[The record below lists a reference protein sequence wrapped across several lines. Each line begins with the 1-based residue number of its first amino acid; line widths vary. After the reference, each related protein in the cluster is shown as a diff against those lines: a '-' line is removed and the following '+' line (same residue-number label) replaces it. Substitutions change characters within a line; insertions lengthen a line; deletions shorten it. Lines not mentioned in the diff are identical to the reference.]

1 MSRERM
7 KKGTRVF
14 PERKGSKSLTWKLS
28 LTAGEEKGG
37 NFSIQ
42 VRIQDNP
49 LRGF

>member
-1 MSRERM
+1 MSREGAEKRI
-7 KKGTRVF
+7 GVF
-14 PERKGSKSLTWKLS
+14 PERKDVKSLTWKLS

-37 NFSIQ
+37 NFLIQ